1 MKKILKIIV
10 GIIMIVSLAIGFLPF
25 IRLGGLDF
33 SVFDLAVTATGK
45 TVAGDYDHL
54 GTQLVSQMTELSEEY
69 LGPYLLEV
77 GVFAAAILI
86 AAILTMILSWKIAY
100 YISMVGTLV
109 IGGCSV
115 FIFNQIKLELDAIG
129 SSLDF
134 FGLDEA
140 MEIER
145 LTLVL
150 WCLVWALVL
159 VLSVYGVI
167 ISRRE
172 NRIQAEETPEHIF
185 TPPMPMPGIFTNVSV
200 PKEEGANS
208 VQNTT
213 VQDFQGAIV
222 SRNPFYGNRAYPLME
237 RTEVFFAE
245 ENGNVYLTDR
255 NGTDI
260 FAGVYFIREYQE
272 YCIDVLQSKSVYL
285 SSGQPLGVGRRYY
298 LPRGMEIYLKNQNF
312 LFELA

>member
-115 FIFNQIKLELDAIG
+115 FIFNQIKPELDAIG

-172 NRIQAEETPEHIF
+172 NRIQAEEMPEHIF

-200 PKEEGANS
+200 PKEEGENS

>member
-1 MKKILKIIV
+1 M
-10 GIIMIVSLAIGFLPF
+10 
-25 IRLGGLDF
+25 
-33 SVFDLAVTATGK
+33 
-45 TVAGDYDHL
+45 AGDYDHL

-69 LGPYLLEV
+69 LEPYLLEV

-115 FIFNQIKLELDAIG
+115 FIFNQIKPELDAIG

-172 NRIQAEETPEHIF
+172 NRIQAEE
-185 TPPMPMPGIFTNVSV
+185 MPRRWNFWIMCTN
-200 PKEEGANS
+200 
-208 VQNTT
+208 
-213 VQDFQGAIV
+213 
-222 SRNPFYGNRAYPLME
+222 RCR
-237 RTEVFFAE
+237 
-245 ENGNVYLTDR
+245 
-255 NGTDI
+255 
-260 FAGVYFIREYQE
+260 QE
-272 YCIDVLQSKSVYL
+272 DGCD
-285 SSGQPLGVGRRYY
+285 GRR
-298 LPRGMEIYLKNQNF
+298 MDDTWNQWFGDHN
-312 LFELA
+312 LHDRSYHM